1 VNTVSITDAVPGMP
15 EEQHGAE
22 TKDAKS
28 SVARVTAME
37 NTEVSS
43 LCPPVDTTVVRMP
56 VDARG
61 LSLGILATVAV
72 VFALYWAQGFFA
84 SLMLGILFAYTLNPL
99 VVWLEYMKIPRV
111 LSAGI
116 VMIAVLSALLLGVYA
131 LQGQVQSILTQLPE
145 TTSKFSASLASM
157 SAGQRDNMKNM
168 QAAATEVAKAT
179 SEVAGIAPKQRVTH
193 VVIDPPSFKIGN
205 VIWAGSKGVMKFSGQ
220 AIVVV
225 YLVFFLLLSA
235 GTFKRKLVRL
245 TGPSLSRRKITVHI
259 LDDINNSIQ
268 HYMLMLLLTN
278 VLVGLLTWIAF
289 RWIGLENAGAWAV
302 AAGLLHI
309 IPYLGPA
316 VTAFVTGMA
325 ALLQFGEI
333 SMVVLVAGVSLTIAT
348 FVGTFVTTW
357 MTGRIAKMNT
367 AAVFISLLF
376 WGWLWG
382 ILGMLLSIP
391 IIVIVKVVSQHVE
404 QLQPVAELLG
414 E

>member
-1 VNTVSITDAVPGMP
+1 MP
-15 EEQHGAE
+15 EDQDGAE
-22 TKDAKS
+22 PADAKS
-28 SVARVTAME
+28 PVARVAAME
-37 NTEVSS
+37 NTRADIPGP
-43 LCPPVDTTVVRMP
+43 LVDAIVVRLP

-61 LSLGILATVAV
+61 LSLGILAAIAV
-72 VFALYWAQGFFA
+72 VFALDWAQDFVA

-99 VVWLEYMKIPRV
+99 VVWLERIKIPRV

-116 VMIAVLSALLLGVYA
+116 VMIAVLSTLLLGAYA
-131 LQGQVQSILTQLPE
+131 LRGQVQSILTQLPE
-145 TTSKFSASLASM
+145 TASKFSASLAIM

-179 SEVAGIAPKQRVTH
+179 SEVAGVPPRQRVTH
-193 VVIDPPSFKIGN
+193 VVLDPPSFEIGN
-205 VIWAGSKGVMKFSGQ
+205 VIWSGSKGVVTFSGQ
-220 AIVVV
+220 AIMVVFLV
-225 YLVFFLLLSA
+225 YFLLLSA

-245 TGPSLSRRKITVHI
+245 TGPSLSRKKITVHI

-268 HYMLMLLLTN
+268 RYMFMLLLTN

-289 RWIGLENAGAWAV
+289 RWVGLENAGAWAV
-302 AAGLLHI
+302 AAGLLHV
-309 IPYLGPA
+309 IPYFGPA
-316 VTAFVTGMA
+316 VTAFITGMA

-348 FVGTFVTTW
+348 IVGTFVTTW

-391 IIVIVKVVSQHVE
+391 IIVIMRVVSQHVE
-404 QLQPVAELLG
+404 QLEPVAELLG